1 MVRSDRGDIVLG
13 WLTRVV
19 VVLAIVAVLGFDGV
33 EVGLSTVQLQDQAN
47 EAATA
52 GRDAYAQHHDVAE
65 ALRAAADTAKQDDI
79 QNVVVK
85 GSFVVERDGSVSIT
99 LTRPI
104 HTVVAHYLPVTAF
117 KTATS
122 GGSAPALP

>member
-19 VVLAIVAVLGFDGV
+19 VVLAIVALLGFDGV
-33 EVGLSTVQLQDQAN
+33 QVGLSTVQLQDQAN
-47 EAATA
+47 DAATA
-52 GRDAYAQHHDVAE
+52 GRDAYASHKDVAE
-65 ALRAAADTAKQDDI
+65 ALLAAQATAAEENT

-85 GSFVVERDGSVSIT
+85 GSFVVARDGSVSIE

-104 HTVVAHYLPVTAF
+104 HTVVAHHLPVAGF
-117 KTATS
+117 KTATA